1 MLDATSPTDE
11 AALSTPSR
19 KFLSLATDYV
29 ITEGSD
35 STGLMDDASLFLE
48 YAHEAVSTIANGLE
62 DKGSDIAIN
71 PQSAAIVLRGVL
83 RFIEMA
89 ASNVGAVNGRLTAAS
104 VS

>member
-1 MLDATSPTDE
+1 MEEPTPYTRQ
-11 AALSTPSR
+11 AALQAEQR
-19 KFLSLATDYV
+19 LFLSLATDYV

-35 STGLMDDASLFLE
+35 PTGLMDDASLFLE